1 MSNIVKNLFLHN
13 HKQNV
18 NIFPTGFKDLD
29 NCIKNIKTGS
39 LITIGGRPAMGKTE
53 FVLSVVNNL
62 LSNNKKVTYFN
73 LDLTQEYFINRL
85 IANKTNLPIKD
96 VFERNFGI
104 IWCFRIN
111 SVTLQLQWCDA
122 AAKYGAM
129 YQATMV
135 LCIR

>member
-1 MSNIVKNLFLHN
+1 MH
-13 HKQNV
+13 
-18 NIFPTGFKDLD
+18 IFPHLCAFISYQRESGKRK
-29 NCIKNIKTGS
+29 IKHLRI
-39 LITIGGRPAMGKTE
+39 
-53 FVLSVVNNL
+53 
-62 LSNNKKVTYFN
+62 
-73 LDLTQEYFINRL
+73 
-85 IANKTNLPIKD
+85 D